1 MRIWTEWWS
10 WVEPLRPTCSRLRSF
25 LWLLAALAGISI
37 RGDLLGVTS
46 IVRALGLAGQCYD
59 RLLDFFHS
67 KAVDPDALCRCWV
80 KTVFA
85 RMPGI
90 HRVNGRP
97 VLLGDGLKIPKRGR
111 KMPAVK
117 LLHQVSDSNTKPEYI
132 MGHSL
137 QVVSVLVSAAATF
150 FAVPLSARIHEG
162 LVFTNRDKR
171 TLPKKFLSLVEALGI
186 AEPVYLVADAY
197 YACST
202 MALGLVQTGSHLIS
216 RLRKTS
222 VAFEPIPPAEG
233 KRKRGRPRLY
243 GPKIRLFTLFEKADD
258 RWITAASPVY
268 GEKDVLI
275 RYLCLDL
282 LWRPIRR
289 LARFVLVEHPNRG
302 RIVFLC
308 TDLSLNPIEIIR
320 LYWRKSNK
328 RIGLR
333 FKIELSFKQAV
344 RTLGAYSYHFWMRT
358 MDKIGYRSGDRYLHR
373 KTNKYRDDIR
383 RKLAA
388 YHRFIQIALISQG
401 VMQCIAATVPAL
413 VWSSFGSWICTIR
426 PGIPPSEMVVMIALR
441 NSLPDFLINSGP
453 GELLR
458 KFLRDRLDLTRAE
471 GFRMAS

>member
-10 WVEPLRPTCSRLRSF
+10 WVEPLRAACSRSRSF

-37 RGDLLGVTS
+37 RSDLLGVTS
-46 IVRALGLAGQCYD
+46 IVRALGLGGHCYD

-97 VLLGDGLKIPKRGR
+97 VLLGDGIKIPKRGR

-117 LLHQVSDSNTKPEYI
+117 LLHQVSESNTKPEYI
-132 MGHSL
+132 LGHSI
-137 QVVSVLVSAAATF
+137 QAVSVLVSAASTF

-162 LVFTNRDKR
+162 LVFSNRDQR

-197 YACST
+197 YAGHT
-202 MALGLVQTGSHLIS
+202 MALGLIQAGSHLIS
-216 RLRKTS
+216 RLRKNS
-222 VAFEPIPPAEG
+222 VAFEPIPSTEA

-243 GPKIRLFTLFEKADD
+243 GRKIRLFTLFEKSDD
-258 RWITAASPVY
+258 RWTTVASPVY

-282 LWRPIRR
+282 LWRPIRQP
-289 LARFVLVEHPNRG
+289 ARFVLVEHPDRG
-302 RIVFLC
+302 RILFLC

-320 LYWRKSNK
+320 LY
-328 RIGLR
+328 GLR

-344 RTLGAYSYHFWMRT
+344 RTLGAYGYHFWMKT
-358 MDKIGYRSGDRYLHR
+358 MDKIGSRSGDQYLHR
-373 KTNKYRDDIR
+373 KTDQYRHAIR

-388 YHRFIQIALISQG
+388 YHRYIQIALISQG
-401 VMQCIAATVPAL
+401 VLQCIATTTPAL
-413 VWSSFGSWICTIR
+413 VWSSFGSWLCTIR
-426 PGIPPSEMVVMIALR
+426 PGIPPSELVVMIALR
-441 NSLPDFLINSGP
+441 NSLPDFLIPSGP
-453 GELLR
+453 GDLLR
-458 KFLRDRLDLTRAE
+458 KFLRDRLDLNRAD
-471 GFRMAS
+471 GFRLAG

>member
-10 WVEPLRPTCSRLRSF
+10 WVEPLREACSRSRSF

-37 RGDLLGVTS
+37 RNDLLGVTS
-46 IVRALGLAGQCYD
+46 IVRALGLGAQCYD

-67 KAVDPDALCRCWV
+67 MAVDPDALCRCWV

-97 VLLGDGLKIPKRGR
+97 VLLGDGLKIGKRGR

-132 MGHSL
+132 MGHSF

-162 LVFTNRDKR
+162 LVFSNRDKR

-197 YACST
+197 YACQT
-202 MALGLVQTGSHLIS
+202 MALGLIQTGSHLIS
-216 RLRKTS
+216 RLRKTC
-222 VAFEPIPPAEG
+222 VAFEQTPSIEG
-233 KRKRGRPRLY
+233 KRKRGRPRFY
-243 GPKIRLFTLFEKADD
+243 GRKIHLFTLFETSNQP
-258 RWITAASPVY
+258 WTTIASPVY

-320 LYWRKSNK
+320 LY
-328 RIGLR
+328 GLR

-344 RTLGAYSYHFWMRT
+344 RTLGAYGYHFWMRT
-358 MDKIGYRSGDRYLHR
+358 MDRIASRSGDQYLHR
-373 KTNKYRDDIR
+373 KTDQYRDAIH

-401 VMQCIAATVPAL
+401 VLQCIAATTPAL
-413 VWSSFGSWICTIR
+413 VWSSFGSWLCTVR
-426 PGIPPSEMVVMIALR
+426 PGIPPSELVVMIALR
-441 NSLPDFLINSGP
+441 NSLPDFLIAAGP
-453 GELLR
+453 GDFLR

-471 GFRMAS
+471 GFRLAG

>member
-10 WVEPLRPTCSRLRSF
+10 WVEPLRAACSRSRSF
-25 LWLLAALAGISI
+25 LWLLAALAGVSI
-37 RGDLLGVTS
+37 RSDLLGVTS
-46 IVRALGLAGQCYD
+46 IVRALGLGGHCYD

-97 VLLGDGLKIPKRGR
+97 VLLGDGIKIPKRGR

-117 LLHQVSDSNTKPEYI
+117 LLHQVSESNTKPEYI
-132 MGHSL
+132 MGHSI
-137 QVVSVLVSAAATF
+137 QAVSVLVSAASTF

-162 LVFTNRDKR
+162 LVFSNRDQR

-197 YACST
+197 YACHT
-202 MALGLVQTGSHLIS
+202 MALGLIQAESHLIS
-216 RLRKTS
+216 RLRKNS
-222 VAFEPIPPAEG
+222 VAFQPIPSTEA

-243 GPKIRLFTLFEKADD
+243 GRKIRLFTLFEKSDD
-258 RWITAASPVY
+258 RWTTVASPVY

-289 LARFVLVEHPNRG
+289 LARFVLVEHPDRG
-302 RIVFLC
+302 RILFLC

-320 LYWRKSNK
+320 LY
-328 RIGLR
+328 GLR

-344 RTLGAYSYHFWMRT
+344 RTLGAYGYHFWMKT
-358 MDKIGYRSGDRYLHR
+358 MDKIGSRSGDQYLHR
-373 KTNKYRDDIR
+373 KTDPYRHAIR

-388 YHRFIQIALISQG
+388 YHRYIQIALISQG
-401 VMQCIAATVPAL
+401 VLQCIATTTPAL
-413 VWSSFGSWICTIR
+413 VWSSFGSWLCTIR
-426 PGIPPSEMVVMIALR
+426 PGIPPSELVVMIALR
-441 NSLPDFLINSGP
+441 NSLPDFLIPSGP
-453 GELLR
+453 GDLLR
-458 KFLRDRLDLTRAE
+458 KFLRDRLDLNRAE
-471 GFRMAS
+471 GFRLAG

>member
-10 WVEPLRPTCSRLRSF
+10 WVEPLRAACSRSRSF

-37 RGDLLGVTS
+37 RSDLLGVTS
-46 IVRALGLAGQCYD
+46 IVRALGLGGHCYD

-97 VLLGDGLKIPKRGR
+97 VLLGDGIKIPKRGR

-117 LLHQVSDSNTKPEYI
+117 LLHQVSESNTKPEYI
-132 MGHSL
+132 MGHSI
-137 QVVSVLVSAAATF
+137 QAVSVLVSAASTF

-162 LVFTNRDKR
+162 LVFSNRDQR

-197 YACST
+197 YACHT
-202 MALGLVQTGSHLIS
+202 MALGLIQAGNHLIS
-216 RLRKTS
+216 RLRKNS
-222 VAFEPIPPAEG
+222 VAFEPIPSTEA

-243 GPKIRLFTLFEKADD
+243 GRKIRLFTLFEKSDD
-258 RWITAASPVY
+258 RWTTVASPVY

-289 LARFVLVEHPNRG
+289 LARFVLVEHPDRG
-302 RIVFLC
+302 RILFLC

-320 LYWRKSNK
+320 LY
-328 RIGLR
+328 GLR

-344 RTLGAYSYHFWMRT
+344 RTLGAYGYHFWMKT
-358 MDKIGYRSGDRYLHR
+358 MDKIGSRSGDQYLHR
-373 KTNKYRDDIR
+373 KTDQYRDAIR

-388 YHRFIQIALISQG
+388 YHRYIQIALISQG
-401 VMQCIAATVPAL
+401 VLQCIATTTPAL
-413 VWSSFGSWICTIR
+413 VWSSFGSWLCTIR
-426 PGIPPSEMVVMIALR
+426 PGIPPSELVVMIALR
-441 NSLPDFLINSGP
+441 NSLPDFLIPSGP
-453 GELLR
+453 GDLLR
-458 KFLRDRLDLTRAE
+458 KFLRDRLDLNRAD
-471 GFRMAS
+471 GFRLAG

>member
-10 WVEPLRPTCSRLRSF
+10 WVEPLRAACSRSRSF

-37 RGDLLGVTS
+37 RSDLLGVTS
-46 IVRALGLAGQCYD
+46 IVRALGLGGHCYD

-97 VLLGDGLKIPKRGR
+97 VLLGDGIKIPKRGR

-117 LLHQVSDSNTKPEYI
+117 LLHQVSESNTKPEYI
-132 MGHSL
+132 MGHSI
-137 QVVSVLVSAAATF
+137 QAVSVLVSAASTF

-162 LVFTNRDKR
+162 LVFSNRDQR

-197 YACST
+197 YACHT
-202 MALGLVQTGSHLIS
+202 MALGLIQAGSHLIS
-216 RLRKTS
+216 RLRKNS
-222 VAFEPIPPAEG
+222 VAFEPILSTEAKP
-233 KRKRGRPRLY
+233 KRGRPRLY
-243 GPKIRLFTLFEKADD
+243 GRKIRLFTLFEKSDD
-258 RWITAASPVY
+258 RWTTVASPVY

-289 LARFVLVEHPNRG
+289 LARFVLVEHPDRG
-302 RIVFLC
+302 RILFLC

-320 LYWRKSNK
+320 LY
-328 RIGLR
+328 GLR

-344 RTLGAYSYHFWMRT
+344 RTLGAYGYHFWMKT
-358 MDKIGYRSGDRYLHR
+358 MDKIGSRSGDQYLHR
-373 KTNKYRDDIR
+373 KTDPYRHAIR

-388 YHRFIQIALISQG
+388 YHRYIQIALISQG
-401 VMQCIAATVPAL
+401 VLQCIATTTPAL
-413 VWSSFGSWICTIR
+413 VWSSFGSWLCTIR
-426 PGIPPSEMVVMIALR
+426 PGIPPSELVVMIALR
-441 NSLPDFLINSGP
+441 NSLPDFLIPSGP
-453 GELLR
+453 GDLLR
-458 KFLRDRLDLTRAE
+458 KFLRDRLDLNRAE
-471 GFRMAS
+471 GFRLAG

>member
-10 WVEPLRPTCSRLRSF
+10 WVEPLRAACSRSRSF

-37 RGDLLGVTS
+37 RSDLLGVTS
-46 IVRALGLAGQCYD
+46 IVRALGLGGHCYD

-97 VLLGDGLKIPKRGR
+97 VLLGDGIKIPKRGR

-117 LLHQVSDSNTKPEYI
+117 LLHQVSESNTKPEYI
-132 MGHSL
+132 MGHSI
-137 QVVSVLVSAAATF
+137 QAVSVLVSAASTF

-162 LVFTNRDKR
+162 LVFSNRDQR

-197 YACST
+197 YACHT
-202 MALGLVQTGSHLIS
+202 MALGLIHAGSHLIS
-216 RLRKTS
+216 RLRKNS
-222 VAFEPIPPAEG
+222 VAFEPIPSTEA

-243 GPKIRLFTLFEKADD
+243 GRKIRLFTLFEKSDD
-258 RWITAASPVY
+258 RWTTVASPVY

-289 LARFVLVEHPNRG
+289 LARFVLVEHPDRG
-302 RIVFLC
+302 RILFLC

-320 LYWRKSNK
+320 LY
-328 RIGLR
+328 GLR

-344 RTLGAYSYHFWMRT
+344 RTLGAYGYHFWMKT
-358 MDKIGYRSGDRYLHR
+358 MDKIGSRSGDQYLHR
-373 KTNKYRDDIR
+373 KTDQYRDAIR

-388 YHRFIQIALISQG
+388 YHRYIQIALISQA
-401 VMQCIAATVPAL
+401 VLQCIATTTPAL
-413 VWSSFGSWICTIR
+413 VWSSFGSWLCTLR
-426 PGIPPSEMVVMIALR
+426 PGIPPSELVVMIALR
-441 NSLPDFLINSGP
+441 NSLPDFLIPSGP
-453 GELLR
+453 GDLLR
-458 KFLRDRLDLTRAE
+458 KFLHDRLDLNRAE
-471 GFRMAS
+471 GFRLAG

>member
-1 MRIWTEWWS
+1 MRIWTQWWS
-10 WVEPLRPTCSRLRSF
+10 WVEPLREACSRSRSF

-37 RGDLLGVTS
+37 RNDLLGVTS
-46 IVRALGLAGQCYD
+46 IVRALGLGGLCYD

-90 HRVNGRP
+90 LRVNGRP

-117 LLHQVSDSNTKPEYI
+117 LLHQVSESNTKPEYI
-132 MGHSL
+132 MGHSF

-162 LVFTNRDKR
+162 LVFSNRDQR

-197 YACST
+197 YACHT
-202 MALGLVQTGSHLIS
+202 MALGLIQTGSHLIS
-216 RLRKTS
+216 RLRKTC
-222 VAFEPIPPAEG
+222 VAFEPILPAAG
-233 KRKRGRPRLY
+233 NRKRGRPRLY
-243 GPKIRLFTLFEKADD
+243 GSKIRLFTLFEQSDD
-258 RWITAASPVY
+258 RWTTVASPVY

-308 TDLSLNPIEIIR
+308 TDLCLNPIEIIR
-320 LYWRKSNK
+320 LY
-328 RIGLR
+328 GLR

-344 RTLGAYSYHFWMRT
+344 RTLGAYGYHFWMRS
-358 MDKIGYRSGDRYLHR
+358 MDKIGSRSGDQYLHR
-373 KTNKYRDDIR
+373 KTDQYRDAIR

-401 VMQCIAATVPAL
+401 VLQCIATTASAL
-413 VWSSFGSWICTIR
+413 VWSSFGSWLCTIR
-426 PGIPPSEMVVMIALR
+426 PGIPPSELVVMIALR
-441 NSLPDFLINSGP
+441 NSLPDFLITSGP
-453 GELLR
+453 GHLLR
-458 KFLRDRLDLTRAE
+458 KFLRDRLDLNRAE
-471 GFRMAS
+471 GFRLAG

>member
-1 MRIWTEWWS
+1 MRMWTAWWS
-10 WVEPLRPTCSRLRSF
+10 WVAPLRTACARSRSF

-37 RGDLLGVTS
+37 RPDLLGVTS
-46 IVRALGLAGQCYD
+46 IVRALGLGGQCYD

-80 KTVFA
+80 QTVFA
-85 RMPGI
+85 RLPGI

-111 KMPAVK
+111 QMPAVK
-117 LLHQVSDSNTKPEYI
+117 LLHQVSDGNTKPEYI

-150 FAVPLSARIHEG
+150 VAVPLSARIHEG
-162 LVFTNRDKR
+162 LVFSNRDQR

-186 AEPVYLVADAY
+186 TEPVYLVADAY
-197 YACST
+197 YACRT
-202 MALGLVQTGSHLIS
+202 MALGLIQAGSHLIS
-216 RLRKTS
+216 RLRNTC
-222 VAFEPIPPAEG
+222 VAFEPIPPTEG

-243 GPKIRLFTLFEKADD
+243 GRKIHLFTLFEQSDD
-258 RWITAASPVY
+258 RWTTAASPVY
-268 GEKDVLI
+268 GEQDARI

-289 LARFVLVEHPNRG
+289 VARFVLVDHPDRG

-308 TDLSLNPIEIIR
+308 TDLSLHPIEIIR
-320 LYWRKSNK
+320 LY
-328 RIGLR
+328 GLR

-344 RTLGAYSYHFWMRT
+344 RTLGAYGYHFWMRT
-358 MDKIGYRSGDRYLHR
+358 MDKIGSRSGDQYLHR
-373 KTNKYRDDIR
+373 KTDQYRDAIR

-401 VMQCIAATVPAL
+401 VLQCIATTTPAL
-413 VWSSFGSWICTIR
+413 VWSSFGSWLCTIR
-426 PGIPPSEMVVMIALR
+426 PGIPPSELVVMIALR
-441 NSLPDFLINSGP
+441 HSLPDFLIAAGP
-453 GELLR
+453 GDVWR
-458 KFLRDRLDLTRAE
+458 KFLRDRLDLNRAE
-471 GFRMAS
+471 GFRLAG

>member
-10 WVEPLRPTCSRLRSF
+10 WVQPLRASCSRSRNF

-37 RGDLLGVTS
+37 RSDLLGVTS
-46 IVRALGLAGQCYD
+46 IVRALGLGAQCYD

-67 KAVDPDALCRCWV
+67 KAIDPDTLCRCWV
-80 KTVFA
+80 RTVFA

-117 LLHQVSDSNTKPEYI
+117 LLHQVSDGNTKPEFI

-162 LVFTNRDKR
+162 LLFSNRDQR
-171 TLPKKFLSLVEALGI
+171 TLPKKFLSLVGALAI
-186 AEPVYLVADAY
+186 AGPVYLVADAY
-197 YACST
+197 YACCT
-202 MALGLVQTGSHLIS
+202 MALGLIQTGSHLIS
-216 RLRKTS
+216 RLRKTC
-222 VAFEPIPPAEG
+222 VAFEPIPPAVG

-243 GPKIRLFTLFEKADD
+243 GRKIHLFTLFEKSDD
-258 RWITAASPVY
+258 RWTTAASPVY

-275 RYLCLDL
+275 RYLCVDL

-289 LARFVLVEHPNRG
+289 LARFVLVEHPVRG
-302 RIVFLC
+302 RIILLC
-308 TDLSLNPIEIIR
+308 TDLSLNPMEIIR
-320 LYWRKSNK
+320 LY
-328 RIGLR
+328 GLR

-344 RTLGAYSYHFWMRT
+344 RTLGAYGYHFWMRT
-358 MDKIGYRSGDRYLHR
+358 MDKIGSRSGDQYLHR
-373 KTNKYRDDIR
+373 KTDQYRDAIR

-388 YHRFIQIALISQG
+388 YHRFIQIALIVQG
-401 VMQCIAATVPAL
+401 VLQCIATTAPAL
-413 VWSSFGSWICTIR
+413 VWSSFGSWLCTIR
-426 PGIPPSEMVVMIALR
+426 PGIPPSELVMMIALR
-441 NSLPDFLINSGP
+441 NSLPDFLLASGP
-453 GELLR
+453 GDLLR
-458 KFLRDRLDLTRAE
+458 KFLRDRLDLSRAE
-471 GFRMAS
+471 GFRLAA

>member
-1 MRIWTEWWS
+1 MRIWTEWGS
-10 WVEPLRPTCSRLRSF
+10 WVEPLRAACSRSRSF

-37 RGDLLGVTS
+37 RSDLLGVTS
-46 IVRALGLAGQCYD
+46 IVRALGLGGHCYD

-67 KAVDPDALCRCWV
+67 KAVDPDALCRGWV

-97 VLLGDGLKIPKRGR
+97 VLLGDGIKIPKRGR

-117 LLHQVSDSNTKPEYI
+117 PLHQVSESNTKPEYI
-132 MGHSL
+132 LGHSI
-137 QVVSVLVSAAATF
+137 QAVSVLVSAASTF

-162 LVFTNRDKR
+162 LVFSNRDQR
-171 TLPKKFLSLVEALGI
+171 TLPKKLLSLVEALGI

-197 YACST
+197 YACHT
-202 MALGLVQTGSHLIS
+202 MALGLIQAGSHLIS
-216 RLRKTS
+216 RLRKNS
-222 VAFEPIPPAEG
+222 VAFEPIPSTET

-243 GPKIRLFTLFEKADD
+243 GRKIRLFTLFETSDD
-258 RWITAASPVY
+258 RWTTVASPVY

-289 LARFVLVEHPNRG
+289 LARFVLVEHPDRG
-302 RIVFLC
+302 RILFLC

-320 LYWRKSNK
+320 LY
-328 RIGLR
+328 GLR

-344 RTLGAYSYHFWMRT
+344 RTLGAYGYHFWMKT
-358 MDKIGYRSGDRYLHR
+358 MDKIGSRSGDQYLHR
-373 KTNKYRDDIR
+373 KTDPYRDAIR

-388 YHRFIQIALISQG
+388 YHRYIQIALISQG
-401 VMQCIAATVPAL
+401 VLQCIATTTPAL
-413 VWSSFGSWICTIR
+413 VWSSFGSWLCTLR
-426 PGIPPSEMVVMIALR
+426 PGIPPSELVVMIALR
-441 NSLPDFLINSGP
+441 NSLPDFLIPSGP
-453 GELLR
+453 GDLLR
-458 KFLRDRLDLTRAE
+458 KFLRDRLDLNRAE
-471 GFRMAS
+471 GFRLAA